1 MTGAQNNRNG
11 DFDLKA
17 GNSKG
22 SFEEHNERMRAFRLT
37 HPNNWRQE
45 HNQRMKAF
53 RLAHPNNWRQ
63 WGHKVS
69 KVQEGLPAL
78 VPTVLLRR
86 VVLAA
91 YSPN

>member
-11 DFDLKA
+11 NFDIKD

-22 SFEEHNERMRAFRLT
+22 SFEEHNERMKAFRLT
-37 HPNNWRQE
+37 HPSNWTQK
-45 HNQRMKAF
+45 HNERMKAF

-63 WGHKVS
+63 WGHKVA
-69 KVQEGLPAL
+69 KGQEYPPVL

-86 VVLAA
+86 EALAT